1 EAQRDVIA
9 ISAGSY
15 FSMALKA
22 DGSVVVWGY
31 NEHGQCNVP
40 EEARSGVIAI
50 SAGGFHCLA
59 LKADGSVVAWGDNSI
74 YYKQCNV
81 PAAAK
86 NGIVSIY
93 ADCYHSVALKN
104 NGSVVAWGNNEYGQC
119 TVPAEARSG
128 VIAIGAGNRHSMA
141 IKAEGKVIVWG
152 NNEHGQ
158 CTVPVE
164 ARSGVI
170 AVISGCYHNL
180 ALKRDGSLVA
190 WGLNNKGQC
199 NVPELN
205 LLGRLSNLII
215 SAGTFSP
222 GFNPNTLNYS
232 VNIENM
238 GSIALVAILENP
250 RHILKINGE
259 EHASGVSKTITLTEG
274 VNKIRIDVDSGSL
287 ICTYTI
293 NVNVVNTI
301 PVLPYILVEWHMDE
315 GKHTTVNDSSGLE
328 KHGTLNGAAWV
339 RGIKGYGL
347 RFYADGNK
355 VSINKKSLNQLA
367 NWSFEVWIKPEG
379 SGYLYT
385 EGNPWETLILGI
397 TDDNQLRISTCH
409 NGRPGKWSHYYSPE
423 NIIKRNE
430 WNHLVVT
437 LENGDVGVNSGVVC
451 CYVNGRLVDTGRLG
465 SFSNEYTNNA
475 VIGGNIGY
483 EVGQLPFTFKGIMD
497 QMTLYSIVLTPE
509 DILQRY
515 NQMLFV
521 QDIKLTTIDNKELMT
536 CMLQDSFLCKLSFE
550 LYKTIDTLE
559 LEFEM
564 PSNIIMESIMNIMK
578 DGVKSDFINA
588 TIEEN
593 KLIITQEGQALEPGK
608 YEMQISMFNG
618 HVFSVNTKGHDSEPL
633 LVEIVESPNIL

>member
-1 EAQRDVIA
+1 MCKKITQFSGRTAFFLLFVCMFCSSLIVMPLMTYGAESEVEMIERSLQAMKMITAGKDHSLILNKDGSLVAWGSNTDGQCNVPSGNDFVAVEAGWHHSLALKADGSVVAWGMKHYGQCNVPVEAQRDVIA

-31 NEHGQCNVP
+31 
-40 EEARSGVIAI
+40 
-50 SAGGFHCLA
+50 
-59 LKADGSVVAWGDNSI
+59 
-74 YYKQCNV
+74 
-81 PAAAK
+81 
-86 NGIVSIY
+86 
-93 ADCYHSVALKN
+93 
-104 NGSVVAWGNNEYGQC
+104 
-119 TVPAEARSG
+119 
-128 VIAIGAGNRHSMA
+128 
-141 IKAEGKVIVWG
+141 
-152 NNEHGQ
+152 NEHGQ

-339 RGIKGYGL
+339 EVLRGM
-347 RFYADGNK
+347 
-355 VSINKKSLNQLA
+355 V
-367 NWSFEVWIKPEG
+367 
-379 SGYLYT
+379 
-385 EGNPWETLILGI
+385 
-397 TDDNQLRISTCH
+397 
-409 NGRPGKWSHYYSPE
+409 
-423 NIIKRNE
+423 
-430 WNHLVVT
+430 
-437 LENGDVGVNSGVVC
+437 
-451 CYVNGRLVDTGRLG
+451 
-465 SFSNEYTNNA
+465 
-475 VIGGNIGY
+475 
-483 EVGQLPFTFKGIMD
+483 
-497 QMTLYSIVLTPE
+497 
-509 DILQRY
+509 
-515 NQMLFV
+515 
-521 QDIKLTTIDNKELMT
+521 
-536 CMLQDSFLCKLSFE
+536 
-550 LYKTIDTLE
+550 
-559 LEFEM
+559 
-564 PSNIIMESIMNIMK
+564 
-578 DGVKSDFINA
+578 
-588 TIEEN
+588 
-593 KLIITQEGQALEPGK
+593 
-608 YEMQISMFNG
+608 
-618 HVFSVNTKGHDSEPL
+618 
-633 LVEIVESPNIL
+633 